1 MATFLNHIHYLR
13 GVAIVM
19 IIGVH
24 ARGYGWEWTDQT
36 GFNFFVTLFDNGT
49 ILFVFIAGFL
59 FQHLNHEKFSYLN
72 YLKQK
77 LRFVALPYILFSIPI
92 LALRLYLGSGELPL
106 DVSFDQKPILFRVF
120 YYLITGLHMV
130 PFWFMP
136 MIFLFYVSSFLL
148 HRLNSKMF
156 YTFIFPLLLSAG
168 LFTYRPENNANPLLS
183 YLHFLPIYLTGM
195 WASCHHDK
203 ILAQRRWLGIALL
216 LIYSLITILELTNT
230 ITLEKRLNMENVWA
244 ENQWVFNIYV
254 FKAIILCFILVIG
267 FNSIQHKENTILNGL
282 AECSFGMYFI
292 HFYFISLYRELFG
305 PLTFNVVSFLGYF
318 VVLLG
323 ISWASIYGI
332 KRITG
337 RYSRY
342 LTGS

>member
-13 GVAIVM
+13 GVAITM

-24 ARGYGWEWTDQT
+24 ARGYSWEWQDQT
-36 GFNFFVTLFDNGT
+36 GFDFFVAMFDNGT

-59 FQHLNHEKFSYLN
+59 FQHLNHEEFRYFN

-77 LRFVALPYILFSIPI
+77 LRFVVLPYILFSIPI

-136 MIFLFYVSSFLL
+136 MIFLFYISSFLL
-148 HRLNSKMF
+148 HRLNSKIF
-156 YTFIFPLLLSAG
+156 YTFLFPFLLAAG

-195 WASCHHDK
+195 WTSYHQAK
-203 ILAQRRWLGIALL
+203 ILAQKRWLLIPLA
-216 LIYSLITILELTNT
+216 LIYTFITTLELTD
-230 ITLEKRLNMENVWA
+230 IISLDKRLTMESIWG
-244 ENQWVFNIYV
+244 ERLLIFNIYV
-254 FKAIILCFILVIG
+254 FKAIILCFILMIA
-267 FNSIQHKENTILNGL
+267 FSAIQHKKNTILNSL

-305 PLTFNVVSFLGYF
+305 PLSFTTVSFLAYF
-318 VVLLG
+318 VVLVG
-323 ISWASIYGI
+323 ISWGSIYGV
-332 KRITG
+332 KKITG